1 MIPLRVAGGSAAER
15 SGGVLPIGQNTDT
28 LIHLRPIA
36 MSRDRKFTKGATNM
50 ERREV
55 LKTMAIAAQTFVLV
69 HGAWHGGW
77 CWSRVADRLRTAGHQ
92 VFTPTQTGLGE
103 RKHLLSKDI
112 TLDTF
117 IKDIVNVIEAEEL
130 SNVILVG
137 HSFGG
142 LAISGTADVMPDRI
156 RHLVYLDS
164 LMVEGGKSPF
174 DSLPPDVVAA
184 RRKAAEETS
193 GGLSLPAPPPSAFGV
208 SDAKDTD
215 WVKRR
220 LTPHPLGTY
229 TSTLNIKGPVG
240 NNLPRTYIHCTTPS
254 YAALQGS
261 RNWVKAQQG
270 WRWAEIATGHDAMV
284 MAPEELTRMLIGVT
298 S

>member
-1 MIPLRVAGGSAAER
+1 MQR
-15 SGGVLPIGQNTDT
+15 
-28 LIHLRPIA
+28 
-36 MSRDRKFTKGATNM
+36 RDI
-50 ERREV
+50 
-55 LKTMAIAAQTFVLV
+55 LKTMAIAGLAAGAGGTAAKAQTAAQTFVLV

-77 CWSRVADRLRTAGHQ
+77 CWSRVADRLRAAGHQ

-117 IKDIVNVIEAEEL
+117 TKDIVNVIEAEEL
-130 SNVILVG
+130 SNVVLVG

-142 LAISGTADVMPDRI
+142 LAISGAADAMPDKI

-174 DSLPPDVVAA
+174 D
-184 RRKAAEETS
+184 
-193 GGLSLPAPPPSAFGV
+193 
-208 SDAKDTD
+208 
-215 WVKRR
+215 
-220 LTPHPLGTY
+220 
-229 TSTLNIKGPVG
+229 
-240 NNLPRTYIHCTTPS
+240 NNLPRTYIACTNPS
-254 YAALQGS
+254 YAALEGS
-261 RNWVKAQQG
+261 RKWVKAQQG